1 MSKILID
8 ARMASLKNAGI
19 GRYAL
24 NLLAN
29 LNKQNKKNMQF
40 ILITSKNNHSD
51 LKKKFKTKFQY
62 TRSNASHYSLKEQF
76 EIIKI
81 IKKINPDIVHFLHF
95 NVPLFLNV
103 PYIVTIHDLIKHKST
118 GIKTTTR
125 FPLAYWFKFFGYQ
138 IVFRNSVKKAKKII
152 VPTKYIKND
161 LVKTYPFAKNKV
173 TVIYEGADKTLLTAK
188 RADLAKEYNIKKPYL
203 FYIGSLYPHKNIDVV
218 IRALREMKDKDIK
231 LVVATANNVFYKR
244 FLEKVKKNNLE
255 KRVVNPGFI
264 KDEHLQK
271 VYKEAKALIFPS
283 KMEGFGLPGLEAM
296 LCGCPVISSNA
307 SCLPEV
313 YSNAALYFD
322 PDDHRSLIKKINSLD
337 NPQTRKNLIKKGRQR
352 VKKFSWGKT
361 ASQTLNLYN
370 DALNKT

>member
-1 MSKILID
+1 MLKILID

-29 LNKQNKKNMQF
+29 LNKQNKGNRQF

-51 LKKKFKTKFQY
+51 LKKKFKNKFQY
-62 TRSNASHYSLKEQF
+62 VRANATHYSLKEQF
-76 EIIKI
+76 EIRKI
-81 IKKINPDIVHFLHF
+81 IKKINPDVVHFLHF
-95 NVPLFLNV
+95 NVPFFLNV
-103 PYIVTIHDLIKHKST
+103 PYIVTIHDLIKHKSI
-118 GIKTTTR
+118 GRKTTTHS
-125 FPLAYWFKFFGYQ
+125 PLAYWFKFFGYK
-138 IVFRNSVKKAKKII
+138 IVFRNSIKKAKKII
-152 VPTKYIKND
+152 VPTRYVKND
-161 LVKTYPFAKNKV
+161 LIETYPFAKNKV
-173 TVIYEGADKTLLTAK
+173 AVIYESPDRKLLKARK
-188 RADLAKEYNIKKPYL
+188 VDIAKEYNIKKPYL

-218 IRALREMKDKDIK
+218 LKALSEIKNKDLK

-244 FLEKVKKNNLE
+244 FLKQVKKYNLE
-255 KRVVNPGFI
+255 KKVITPGFI

-296 LCGCPVISSNA
+296 LCGCPVISSDA

-322 PDDHRSLIKKINSLD
+322 PDDYRSLIKKINSLD
-337 NPQTRKNLIKKGRQR
+337 DPQTRKKLIKKGKQR
-352 VKKFSWGKT
+352 VKKFSWEKT
-361 ASQTLNLYN
+361 AVQTLDLYN
-370 DALNKT
+370 TILNKT